1 MSVALVALVYGF
13 FSLDHF
19 SIGPFLLSRPLV
31 MGALAGLLC
40 GHPAEGLALGFFAEC
55 LWIMI
60 PPVGGGHWDV
70 GFIVALAGVW
80 SLPSPAPVEN
90 KALALSF
97 LLAIPF
103 GVLGRLADQWV
114 RRNMRV
120 LSLRALAGVEH
131 GLVSPLRYGMGFA
144 AVVWVLKSL
153 VLFFLADSLGGAL
166 YEGLIPHVVGPWQ
179 EGLDQAWALWP
190 FLAGGALLHH
200 FSKRIGNGVLWRSG
214 AGR

>member
-1 MSVALVALVYGF
+1 MSAALVALVYGF

-31 MGALAGLLC
+31 MGGLAGLLC
-40 GHPAEGLALGFFAEC
+40 GHPAEGLALGFFTEC

-60 PPVGGGHWDV
+60 PPAGGGHWDV
-70 GFIVALAGVW
+70 GFVPALAGVW
-80 SLPSPAPVEN
+80 ALSAPGPVEK
-90 KALALSF
+90 KALALAF

-103 GVLGRLADQWV
+103 AVLGRQADLWV

-120 LSLRALAGVEH
+120 LSLRALSGVEH
-131 GLVSPLRYGMGFA
+131 GVVGPLRYGMGFA

-166 YEGLIPHVVGPWQ
+166 YEEVLPRVTGPWQ
-179 EGLDQAWALWP
+179 EGLDRAWTLWP
-190 FLAGGALLHH
+190 FLAVGALLHH
-200 FSKRIGNGVLWRSG
+200 FSKRIGNGSWWRSG

>member
-1 MSVALVALVYGF
+1 MSAALMALVYGL

-19 SIGPFLLSRPLV
+19 AVGPFLLSRPLV
-31 MGALAGLLC
+31 MGGVAGLLC

-60 PPVGGGHWDV
+60 PPAGGGHWDV
-70 GFIVALAGVW
+70 GFVAALAGVW
-80 SLPSPAPVEN
+80 SLPGSGPVEK
-90 KALALSF
+90 KALALAF

-103 GVLGRLADQWV
+103 AVLGRQADQWV

-120 LSLRALAGVEH
+120 LSLRALAGIEH
-131 GLVSPLRYGMGFA
+131 GLVGPLRYGMGFA

-166 YEGLIPHVVGPWQ
+166 FEELLPRVTGPWQ
-179 EGLDQAWALWP
+179 EGLEQAWALWP
-190 FLAGGALLHH
+190 FLGAGALLHH
-200 FSKRIGNGVLWRSG
+200 FSKRIGNGAWWRSEIG
-214 AGR
+214 L